1 MPGSPMN
8 DQTLTELTGEEEKT
22 AAARSRIY
30 ELFARLFDYPDK
42 AFGEAIR
49 TGELAERIRQTLSAL
64 DPSVLE
70 EASELRWVLWDPGDA
85 VGGWALHL
93 AVEDPQ
99 DGMAWAISAVDMI

>member
-1 MPGSPMN
+1 VA
-8 DQTLTELTGEEEKT
+8 DVTLGE
-22 AAARSRIY
+22 
-30 ELFARLFDYPDK
+30 
-42 AFGEAIR
+42 
-49 TGELAERIRQTLSAL
+49 TLSAMVWTGASGGAFGSRRGTPVGRTL
-64 DPSVLE
+64 AWWALAALLGYDDIPDDPSVLE